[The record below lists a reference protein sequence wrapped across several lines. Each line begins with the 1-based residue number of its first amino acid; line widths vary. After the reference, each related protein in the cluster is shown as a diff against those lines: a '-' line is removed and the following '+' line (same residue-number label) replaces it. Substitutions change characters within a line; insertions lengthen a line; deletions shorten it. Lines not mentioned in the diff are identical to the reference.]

1 MQRITYYLSSVLLGY
16 LSNLRLLAGNV
27 LLKESQLLLVGVSL
41 LLQQVLQLQQR
52 ERGEERED
60 WVTWDFVQHRA
71 CPTEDRNREIENTF
85 CAIEKTFREIENTFC
100 AIEK

>member
-52 ERGEERED
+52 ERREK
-60 WVTWDFVQHRA
+60 TWDFVQHRA

-85 CAIEKTFREIENTFC
+85 CAIEK
-100 AIEK
+100 